1 MKASLRPFEYM
12 AWAKS
17 APGGAKVN
25 LAASGMADTVAPT
38 DLEEGPLRAESS
50 ALADAW
56 TGPLETSDQC
66 SRTARDDA
74 RVAFTE
80 AVAARYG
87 VPADR
92 VTPTLGASLAIT
104 HVLLGLIRPG
114 DQVIVERPTYEAL
127 HRVPEVLGANVSRL
141 DRRFEDGWAVV
152 PDRLA
157 RLLTSRTRA
166 VILSNL
172 HNPTGTAIDRSTLA
186 EITELAARVGAVV
199 LVDEVYLDY
208 CFPGLGATSPEG
220 LDVAPACAVADNC
233 VSWSSTTK
241 CFGFSALRAGWIVA
255 GTAETARAVRI
266 ATDYL
271 HVDPPMAP
279 LQLGT
284 RVLQDAPRLTQHA
297 SAVSAAG
304 KAVVEAW
311 LEKETRVGWVPPTAG
326 ITGCIRLP
334 HLMQD
339 VPFAE
344 HLRDKYGIQVVP
356 GSFFEAPGTVRLS
369 FGVPTGALEEGL
381 AGFSAALDDLG

>member
-1 MKASLRPFEYM
+1 MKAALRPFEYM
-12 AWAKS
+12 AWAMS
-17 APGGAKVN
+17 APKGAKVN
-25 LAASGMADTVAPT
+25 LTASGMADTVAPPA
-38 DLEEGPLRAESS
+38 LEDGPTRAEGL

-56 TGPLETSDQC
+56 AGPLETSDQC
-66 SRTARDDA
+66 SRDARDRA
-74 RVAFTE
+74 VGEFIET
-80 AVAARYG
+80 VAARYG
-87 VPADR
+87 VPTDR

-104 HVLLGLIRPG
+104 HVLLALIRPG

-141 DRRFEDGWAVV
+141 DRKYEDGWAVV
-152 PDRLA
+152 PERLA

-172 HNPTGTAIDRSTLA
+172 HNPTGVGIDRATLA

-208 CFPGLGATSPEG
+208 CFPDGSSTAPTNI
-220 LDVAPACAVADNC
+220 APACTVADNC
-233 VSWSSTTK
+233 VSWSSSTK

-255 GTAETARAVRI
+255 GQPETARAIRA
-266 ATDYL
+266 ATDFL
-271 HVDPPMAP
+271 HVHPPMATVE
-279 LQLGT
+279 LGQ
-284 RVLQDAPRLTQHA
+284 RVLAQAERLTRYA

-304 KAVVEAW
+304 QAVVQDW
-311 LEKETRVGWVPPTAG
+311 LAKETRVGWVPPTAG
-326 ITGCIRLP
+326 ITGCVRLP

-344 HLRDKYGIQVVP
+344 HLRERYETQVVP

-369 FGVPTGALEEGL
+369 FGVDPATLRDGL
-381 AGFSAALDDLG
+381 AAFSAALDDLG